1 MANFYQILRWLMSIT
16 QNLWTIW
23 CGMTS
28 LQHSNTV
35 TSSHCVRFH
44 AKHYTLRHTRKQK
57 YKHKNTNNIC
67 NGCPS
72 LTKRDTVNLHVD
84 L

>member
-23 CGMTS
+23 CGMTP

-44 AKHYTLRHTRKQK
+44 AKHYTLRH
-57 YKHKNTNNIC
+57 HVNKNTN
-67 NGCPS
+67 
-72 LTKRDTVNLHVD
+72 TKIPTISATDALASPNVIQLIYT
-84 L
+84 

>member
-1 MANFYQILRWLMSIT
+1 MAHVHNSKSLDHLVWNDPIATFKYRNKLSLCSIPRKALYT
-16 QNLWTIW
+16 QTP
-23 CGMTS
+23 
-28 LQHSNTV
+28 
-35 TSSHCVRFH
+35 
-44 AKHYTLRHTRKQK
+44 RKQK